1 MLINC
6 TALTPTSSEMSG
18 IMKEDLL
25 PKIPTLKADGSN
37 WLTFKN
43 RVEWA
48 TEAKGLVEYLEGTK
62 TKPANPSEG
71 KDALWKPTDKE
82 KAAVA
87 EFLAKYYAKWR
98 QENGYVKQLIGSAL
112 LETLFIKIQNKTSA
126 YAIWKALGN
135 EFENCSQV
143 VTIKM

>member
-1 MLINC
+1 
-6 TALTPTSSEMSG
+6 MSG
-18 IMKEDLL
+18 ITKEDLL

-62 TKPANPSEG
+62 TKPANPGEG
-71 KDALWKPTDKE
+71 KDASWKPTDEE

-87 EFLAKYYAKWR
+87 EFPAKYAKWR
-98 QENGYVKQLIGSAL
+98 QENSYVKQLIGSAL
-112 LETLFIKIQNKTSA
+112 PETLFIKIRNETSA
-126 YAIWKALGN
+126 EAIWKALTN
-135 EFENCSQV
+135 EFENRSQV
-143 VTIKM
+143 VAIEM

>member
-1 MLINC
+1 
-6 TALTPTSSEMSG
+6 MSG

-25 PKIPTLKADGSN
+25 PKIPTLKADRSN

-43 RVEWA
+43 CVEWA
-48 TEAKGLVEYLEGTK
+48 TEEKGLVEYLEGTK

-71 KDALWKPTDKE
+71 KDASWMPTDKE

-87 EFLAKYYAKWR
+87 EFPAKYAKWR

-112 LETLFIKIQNKTSA
+112 PETLFIKI
-126 YAIWKALGN
+126 
-135 EFENCSQV
+135 
-143 VTIKM
+143 